1 MSETPAEPHPPRCP
15 ACDIVGVEHIV
26 STPSKERSRV
36 KQPWFYVVHCAAC
49 GHVYNTIT
57 KHNFTQ
63 TVTPNFVL
71 PKPS

>member
-1 MSETPAEPHPPRCP
+1 MSEEPSTPAAPKCP
-15 ACDIVGVEHIV
+15 ACGIQGVEYIV

-36 KQPWFYVVHCAAC
+36 KQPWFYIVHCAAC

-57 KHNFTQ
+57 KHTFTQ